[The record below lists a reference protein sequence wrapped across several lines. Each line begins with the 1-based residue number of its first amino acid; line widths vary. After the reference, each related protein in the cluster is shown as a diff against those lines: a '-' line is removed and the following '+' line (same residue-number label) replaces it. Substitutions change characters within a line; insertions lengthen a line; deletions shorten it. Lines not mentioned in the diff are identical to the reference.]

1 MAQDTNIIK
10 EKVISTLKIKGPSLP
25 IHIAK
30 EIEQPM
36 LFASAFLSE
45 LISEKKIK
53 MSHMRVGSSPVYYL
67 REQIADLS
75 KFSEYLKS
83 KEKEAFKML
92 KENRFLEDEILQP
105 AIRVAL
111 REIKDFAI
119 PFKKNEK
126 IYWRYFIIP
135 ESEFSPQK
143 EIEEKTSKGES
154 PIPEVKEN
162 KLEEIFV
169 KEEPKTEIIQE
180 SKEKE
185 ILEEKE
191 EPKPIKK
198 KPIKK
203 KTTASQKKNEKF
215 FEKIKVYLDSKQ
227 IQITNI
233 IGFTKTDLTL
243 RIKEEEKD
251 LLLIAFNK
259 KRVDE
264 KEIIKCLL
272 KAEEYDL
279 PYKIFVLGEQTKKMT
294 NLVEAIK
301 NLDKIETI
309 E

>member
-126 IYWRYFIIP
+126 IY
-135 ESEFSPQK
+135 QK
-143 EIEEKTSKGES
+143 R
-154 PIPEVKEN
+154 
-162 KLEEIFV
+162 
-169 KEEPKTEIIQE
+169 
-180 SKEKE
+180 
-185 ILEEKE
+185 
-191 EPKPIKK
+191 
-198 KPIKK
+198 
-203 KTTASQKKNEKF
+203 
-215 FEKIKVYLDSKQ
+215 
-227 IQITNI
+227 
-233 IGFTKTDLTL
+233 LT
-243 RIKEEEKD
+243 
-251 LLLIAFNK
+251 
-259 KRVDE
+259 
-264 KEIIKCLL
+264 
-272 KAEEYDL
+272 
-279 PYKIFVLGEQTKKMT
+279 
-294 NLVEAIK
+294 
-301 NLDKIETI
+301 
-309 E
+309 